1 VAADL
6 TPTTVVGVLLGQQ
19 TGREVS
25 IVNSFELVY
34 FDNHD
39 IKLDEEFFTT
49 RREQC
54 KSLSTRHF

>member
-1 VAADL
+1 M
-6 TPTTVVGVLLGQQ
+6 LLGQQ

-54 KSLSTRHF
+54 KWPDTRHF